1 MATNSVLGYD
11 LSDAKDPTD
20 SIPDQAHSQP
30 PVSVRSSGVLS
41 SQMLSHASQAICL
54 GPATAYQL
62 NAIRLD
68 GDTDVLDAL
77 SVLHRSDRQWRDMGR
92 WRCQDLMKREG
103 LGNNHSADLDHADDS
118 RAG

>member
-41 SQMLSHASQAICL
+41 SQTLSHASQAICL

-62 NAIRLD
+62 NAILLD

-77 SVLHRSDRQWRDMGR
+77 SVLHRRAVAGHGSVEVPRSNEAGGSRQ
-92 WRCQDLMKREG
+92 
-103 LGNNHSADLDHADDS
+103 
-118 RAG
+118 